1 MVKPKGKGNKTM
13 KTSLKRL
20 KETRDYMNSI
30 LPNFYTKKFFITL
43 YAHDIETKA
52 QIKIENTLKDYAQGQ
67 NMSAC
72 YRLVYGEIY
81 ERNGK

>member
-1 MVKPKGKGNKTM
+1 M
-13 KTSLKRL
+13 KTSLKNL
-20 KETRDYMNSI
+20 KATRDYLNSI

-43 YAHDIETKA
+43 YAHDIHSGL

-81 ERNGK
+81 TREGN